1 MIMNSYIGRLS
12 TRKPVMYR
20 RMEMMACTHYI
31 ARHWYRPKRSKERF
45 VEITID
51 PIFTYTDNVIVHYST
66 LSFSTQS
73 ITVRPNQRDQT
84 NQPTKA
90 IIDWYYF
97 SHTKTARPIYSCT
110 KSFSPSP
117 PFYRRDFILFTARG
131 KESLEY
137 SASTPNTPMP
147 IVNSWYYHKQSSHPM
162 PSTSHHHWNYQVNP
176 ICDRH
181 WLPPWDWV

>member
-51 PIFTYTDNVIVHYST
+51 PIFTYIDNAIVHYST

-90 IIDWYYF
+90 IIDWCYF

-110 KSFSPSP
+110 KSP
-117 PFYRRDFILFTARG
+117 PLSTLLYLLFG
-131 KESLEY
+131 EKNLS
-137 SASTPNTPMP
+137 NTRHQLL
-147 IVNSWYYHKQSSHPM
+147 IHQCQSWTHGII
-162 PSTSHHHWNYQVNP
+162 TNN
-176 ICDRH
+176 
-181 WLPPWDWV
+181 LPTQCRQLHTTIGTIR

>member
-20 RMEMMACTHYI
+20 RMEMMASPE
-31 ARHWYRPKRSKERF
+31 HWYRPKRSKERF

-73 ITVRPNQRDQT
+73 ITVRPNQPA
-84 NQPTKA
+84 NQ
-90 IIDWYYF
+90 
-97 SHTKTARPIYSCT
+97 SNHRL
-110 KSFSPSP
+110 
-117 PFYRRDFILFTARG
+117 ILFFTHENSTPHLFLHQIILPLSTLLSHISLTNIFTVRG

-137 SASTPNTPMP
+137 SASTPHTPMP